1 MAMEEHDKHQIQK
14 TSNQAVSP
22 AVEPEIDQS
31 MDEGNKA
38 LVDALQV
45 TFKLLKV
52 LMIVAVIWYIA
63 YGAFQVKPEEVALVK
78 RFGKVVGTGE
88 ERELKQ
94 GLHWAWPYPIDDR
107 IIVRKDKRSANV
119 DFWYMMSEQERAT
132 GKSLNVGASLSP
144 GIDSFVITGDANI
157 LHVGM
162 IIKYRVIDAYE
173 YISNI
178 ENAGNPDVA
187 NPEGTLIND
196 LTSAAV
202 IHAAGQFKVDD
213 LLGGKKE
220 AFSSIIKKYLDN
232 SMRQIDCGLQLE
244 DVLISK
250 IEPPRQVVRDFNEV
264 RNAAEQMHG
273 SIQTALGDREQLL
286 TRTAGQGYQDLI
298 DAIQAEKK
306 LEGGKDA
313 AKLAEARKAAEG
325 LLGQSS
331 GSVQEILNTARSY
344 KTSMVEHAKADAE
357 RLQALLPEYQKNSKV
372 VLTRLLLSTYETSLK
387 SVRKWYMPNNVYR
400 LRMQIDRDPDEMK
413 YAQQSQQNGQGQYK
427 TSDEYASPPSMPPG
441 PPAGGPQ

>member
-1 MAMEEHDKHQIQK
+1 MEEHDKQLQQK
-14 TSNQAVSP
+14 ANQA
-22 AVEPEIDQS
+22 AVPMVDSEIDQS

-45 TFKLLKV
+45 TFKLLKL

-63 YGAFQVKPEEVALVK
+63 YGAFQVKPEEVALIK

-88 ERELKQ
+88 DRELKQ

-107 IIVRKDKRSANV
+107 IIIRKDKRSANV
-119 DFWYMMSEQERAT
+119 DFWYQMSAQEKAT
-132 GKSLNVGASLSP
+132 GQSANFGASLTP
-144 GIDSFVITGDANI
+144 GVDSFVITGDANI
-157 LHVGM
+157 LHIGM
-162 IIKYRVIDAYE
+162 IIKYRVVDAYE
-173 YISNI
+173 YVSNVAD
-178 ENAGNPDVA
+178 AGNPNIV
-187 NPEGTLIND
+187 NPETTIIND

-220 AFSSIIKKYLDN
+220 AFSSIVKKYLDN
-232 SMRQIDCGLQLE
+232 SIREINCGLQLE

-250 IEPPRQVVRDFNEV
+250 IEPPRQVVKDFNEV

-298 DAIQAEKK
+298 DAIQMEKK
-306 LEGGKDA
+306 LEGGNDA
-313 AKLAEARKAAEG
+313 AKLAEARKAVET

-331 GSVQEILNTARSY
+331 GSVQEILNMARSY
-344 KTSMVEHAKADAE
+344 KTNMVEHAKADAE
-357 RLQALLPEYQKNSKV
+357 RLEALLPEYQKNPKV

-387 SVRKWYMPNNVYR
+387 SVRKWYMPNDIYR

-413 YAQQSQQNGQGQYK
+413 YVQQSQQNAQGQYK
-427 TSDEYASPPSMPPG
+427 SSDVYASPPSMPGPPG
-441 PPAGGPQ
+441 PPQ